1 MGWLLAMVLAVL
13 GPAGAAVAVSA
24 SDLPAA
30 PPPGHVLDSADALSR
45 AGAAEIERLLEGF
58 AADRVEARL
67 VTIDRPDYGLSLDQ
81 LGRDLLAR
89 WTTAASDDGRARLPQ
104 LLLLLDTHG
113 RTAAIVASPALE
125 RQLPAELLRSTART
139 TMARPLREGQRFR
152 QATVDALQR
161 LGTVLEGGEDPG
173 EPVVEE
179 APVVE
184 SNVPSREETRESNAL
199 LWVVV
204 LLVVGSVVPMV
215 TWWVF
220 SR

>member
-1 MGWLLAMVLAVL
+1 VLVVL
-13 GPAGAAVAVSA
+13 GPAGAAGAVGA
-24 SDLPAA
+24 RDLPAT
-30 PPPGHVLDSADALSR
+30 PPSGRVLDTAEVLSR
-45 AGAAEIERLLEGF
+45 AGAGEVERLLDGF

-81 LGRDLLAR
+81 LGRDLLER
-89 WTTAASDDGRARLPQ
+89 WGVAAVEDGRPRLPQ
-104 LLLLLDTHG
+104 LLLLVDTRG
-113 RTAAIVASPALE
+113 RIASIVASPALE
-125 RQLPAELLRSTART
+125 RQLPPELLRSTART
-139 TMARPLREGQRFR
+139 TMAQPLREGQNFR

-173 EPVVEE
+173 EPVVLE
-179 APVVE
+179 APVLE
-184 SNVPSREETRESNAL
+184 SNVPSREETQESNAL
-199 LWVVV
+199 TWVIV